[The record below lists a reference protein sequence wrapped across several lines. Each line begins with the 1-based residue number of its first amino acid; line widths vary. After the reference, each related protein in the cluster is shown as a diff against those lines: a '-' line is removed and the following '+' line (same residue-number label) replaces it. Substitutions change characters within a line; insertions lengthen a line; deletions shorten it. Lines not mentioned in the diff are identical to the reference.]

1 MPGDRITTSHI
12 FSCSV
17 GLLSAGPG
25 TDSSK
30 ANLSLHSVLQPSRER
45 CPQERGT
52 EQGQMGPKRKELPAQ
67 VTIITGLWVHCQ
79 LEWQLTAQQLGQMAY
94 LQPVMG
100 SRPTPISLLPLE
112 RDRERKG
119 SHSCQLVSVK
129 GGGSTVSVKGLFV
142 CLLLISICSFF
153 KAEILFIY
161 CDFKRVWGITFNLE
175 DIPCRIFVPQELIT
189 QLLTAEAF

>member
-1 MPGDRITTSHI
+1 MKNKKKLTPGNQHVYKQAWQAKNSWFKSPWTTQAERQMLWVPVDRITTSHV

-30 ANLSLHSVLQPSRER
+30 ANLSLRSVLRPSREW

-52 EQGQMGPKRKELPAQ
+52 EQGQMGPKSKEIPAQ

-79 LEWQLTAQQLGQMAY
+79 LEWQLMAQQLGQMAY

-100 SRPTPISLLPLE
+100 SRPTSISLLPLE

-119 SHSCQLVSVK
+119 SHGCQLVSVK
-129 GGGSTVSVKGLFV
+129 GEEAPFLWKA
-142 CLLLISICSFF
+142 CLSACF
-153 KAEILFIY
+153 
-161 CDFKRVWGITFNLE
+161 
-175 DIPCRIFVPQELIT
+175 
-189 QLLTAEAF
+189 